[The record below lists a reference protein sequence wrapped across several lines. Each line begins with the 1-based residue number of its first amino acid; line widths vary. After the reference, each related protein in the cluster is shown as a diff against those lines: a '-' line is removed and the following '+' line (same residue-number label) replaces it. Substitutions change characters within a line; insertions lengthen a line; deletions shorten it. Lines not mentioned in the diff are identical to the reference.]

1 LAQRSG
7 LSGGLERIF
16 YLCTKLYLQE
26 CVLMKVDRA
35 SMAHSLEVRVPFLD
49 VDLVTHAFSLRADY
63 KLRGRQTKLILRQAL
78 QKDLPETILHRKKA
92 GFAMPVAA
100 WLQQDLK
107 PWALDLTQ
115 ASLVASTG
123 VLDPVAVRRMTEEH
137 LRGQSDH
144 RRSLWAVLSFLA
156 WWKEN
161 RPS

>member
-1 LAQRSG
+1 MPNVHNLRHFYEAAAGLLQR
-7 LSGGLERIF
+7 
-16 YLCTKLYLQE
+16 
-26 CVLMKVDRA
+26 
-35 SMAHSLEVRVPFLD
+35 
-49 VDLVTHAFSLRADY
+49 
-63 KLRGRQTKLILRQAL
+63 
-78 QKDLPETILHRKKA
+78 A

-156 WWKEN
+156 WWQTA
-161 RPS
+161 RQP

>member
-1 LAQRSG
+1 
-7 LSGGLERIF
+7 LERLF

-49 VDLVTHAFSLRADY
+49 VDLVTHAFSLRSDY
-63 KLRGRQTKLILRQAL
+63 KLRGRQTKIILREAL
-78 QKDLPETILHRKKA
+78 RRDLPESILQRKKA

-107 PWALDLTQ
+107 SWALDLSQ

-123 VLDPVAVRRMTEEH
+123 ILDPTAVRRMTEEH
-137 LRGQSDH
+137 LSGQSDH
-144 RRSLWAVLSFLA
+144 RRSLWAVLSLLA
-156 WWKEN
+156 WWQSA